1 MSFIIVGLGNP
12 GEEYEGTRHN
22 TGRDML
28 FALAK
33 AIGAAESADEFKSDK
48 KLKALVAKGEV
59 GQKGGK
65 GKKAESVTLVAPET
79 FMNKSGLSVGLL
91 INGTG
96 AAGGA
101 GAKPNLK
108 KAEKLIVIYDD
119 FNLPLGSIRVS
130 FNRSSGGHNGLESII
145 KAVKTEAFV
154 RVRVGVAPEKANGTA
169 RVPHGDKE
177 IEKFILSPFRPSEVI
192 ELKKVTKNV
201 IGAIETIILET
212 REKAMSIYNAGKFC
226 EQCSRE
232 HRNAKPPVAC

>member
-12 GEEYEGTRHN
+12 GQEYEGTRHN

-28 FALAK
+28 FTLAK
-33 AIGAAESADEFKSDK
+33 SIGAVDNVDEFKLDK
-48 KLKALVAKGEV
+48 KLRALVAKGEV
-59 GQKGGK
+59 GS
-65 GKKAESVTLVAPET
+65 GKKAESVTLIAPET
-79 FMNKSGLSVGLL
+79 FMNKSGLSVGPL
-91 INGTG
+91 ISILG
-96 AAGGA
+96 
-101 GAKPNLK
+101 KPNLK

-145 KAVKTEAFV
+145 KAAKTEAFV

-169 RVPHGDKE
+169 KVPHGEKE
-177 IEKFILSPFRPSEVI
+177 IEKFILSAFKPAEAT

-212 REKAMSIYNAGKFC
+212 REKAMSIYNAG
-226 EQCSRE
+226 
-232 HRNAKPPVAC
+232 

>member
-33 AIGAAESADEFKSDK
+33 EIGASETGTAADFKTDK
-48 KLKALVAKGEV
+48 KLKALVLKGEI
-59 GQKGGK
+59 GK
-65 GKKAESVTLVAPET
+65 GKAADSVTLIAPET
-79 FMNKSGLSVGLL
+79 FMNKSGMSVGSF
-91 INGTG
+91 IAT
-96 AAGGA
+96 AG
-101 GAKPNLK
+101 KPNLK

-169 RVPHGDKE
+169 KVPHGEKE
-177 IEKFILSPFRPSEVI
+177 IEKFILSGFKPSEATEI
-192 ELKKVTKNV
+192 KKVSKNV
-201 IGAIETIILET
+201 IGAIETIVSES
-212 REKAMSIYNAGKFC
+212 REKAMSIYNAG
-226 EQCSRE
+226 
-232 HRNAKPPVAC
+232 